1 MSRKEEDYQVLPI
14 PMNTE
19 FDFNIGSYTFQIKN
33 LAEGIVIGGTI
44 GLLLYLFCKKFSIP
58 YGTAITIVLF
68 GALGG
73 AYLGIKGINGET
85 VPGYLFNIL
94 KFHKN
99 RRITHYN
106 PRIKDEKRFF
116 TEETDDDDYVIP
128 RERLEA
134 LYRKVVAKADM
145 ENAKNNLQK
154 EELDTSY
161 MFFEDDISYLG
172 KPVELMTKAEKRKLA
187 RQLKKK
193 ARLEAKQR
201 KKELKDARKK
211 KKIAGIR

>member
-1 MSRKEEDYQVLPI
+1 MSRKEDDYQVLPV
-14 PMNTE
+14 PMNAE
-19 FDFNIGSYTFQIKN
+19 FDFNIGSYTFQIRN
-33 LAEGIVIGGTI
+33 LIEGIFIGGTI
-44 GLLLYLFCKKFSIP
+44 GILLYLLCSKLHVP
-58 YGTAITIVLF
+58 YGTAFTIILF

-73 AYLGIKGINGET
+73 GYLGIRGINGDT
-85 VPGYLFNIL
+85 VSGFLLNIIR
-94 KFHKN
+94 FQKN

-106 PRIKDEKRFF
+106 PRIKKEKRFF
-116 TEETDDDDYVIP
+116 TEDTDDDDYVIP

-134 LYRKVVAKADM
+134 LYRKVVTRADT

-172 KPVELMTKAEKRKLA
+172 KPAELMSKAEKRKLA
-187 RQLKKK
+187 RQLKKQEK
-193 ARLEAKQR
+193 LAAKQKKKEAKN
-201 KKELKDARKK
+201 DRKK

>member
-1 MSRKEEDYQVLPI
+1 MGRKEEDYQVLPI

-33 LAEGIVIGGTI
+33 LAEGIAIGGAI
-44 GLLLYLFCKKFSIP
+44 GVSLYLLCRRFAIP
-58 YGTAITIVLF
+58 YGTAITIILF
-68 GALGG
+68 GTLGG

-85 VPGYLFNIL
+85 VPGYLLNIIR
-94 KFHKN
+94 FHKK

-106 PRIKDEKRFF
+106 PRIKAEKRFF

-172 KPVELMTKAEKRKLA
+172 KPMELMSKAEKRKLA
-187 RQLKKK
+187 RRLKKK
-193 ARLEAKQR
+193 ARLEAKKK
-201 KKELKDARKK
+201 KKEMKDAKKK
-211 KKIAGIR
+211 KKIAGIG

>member
-85 VPGYLFNIL
+85 VPGYLL
-94 KFHKN
+94 
-99 RRITHYN
+99 
-106 PRIKDEKRFF
+106 
-116 TEETDDDDYVIP
+116 
-128 RERLEA
+128 
-134 LYRKVVAKADM
+134 
-145 ENAKNNLQK
+145 
-154 EELDTSY
+154 
-161 MFFEDDISYLG
+161 
-172 KPVELMTKAEKRKLA
+172 
-187 RQLKKK
+187 
-193 ARLEAKQR
+193 
-201 KKELKDARKK
+201 
-211 KKIAGIR
+211 

>member
-1 MSRKEEDYQVLPI
+1 MGRKEEDYQVLPI

-33 LAEGIVIGGTI
+33 LAEGIAIGGAI
-44 GLLLYLFCKKFSIP
+44 GVLLYLLCRRFAIP
-58 YGTAITIVLF
+58 YGTAITIILF

-85 VPGYLFNIL
+85 VPGYLLNIIR
-94 KFHKN
+94 FHKK

-106 PRIKDEKRFF
+106 PRIKAEKRFF

-172 KPVELMTKAEKRKLA
+172 KPMELMSKAEKRKLA
-187 RQLKKK
+187 RRLKKK
-193 ARLEAKQR
+193 ARLEAKKK
-201 KKELKDARKK
+201 KKEMKDAKKK
-211 KKIAGIR
+211 KKIAGIG